1 MSVYHPESTLTK
13 CFSDESS
20 SIPTGFHVS
29 KLQRVKETKQQQQTS
44 NKNQTKQKKNKKKVN
59 IVALE
64 LGINIRIKL
73 MNLHMRNSCFED
85 F

>member
-1 MSVYHPESTLTK
+1 MSVYHPELTLTK

-44 NKNQTKQKKNKKKVN
+44 NKNQTKIKQNRKKQKKGKYCCF
-59 IVALE
+59 
-64 LGINIRIKL
+64 RIGYQYK
-73 MNLHMRNSCFED
+73 N
-85 F
+85 